1 MVATSIII
9 IVIGIQGIIVCTEE
23 IHAAAQRDLD
33 IVALR
38 RNVMNPVG
46 CDATDAE
53 LTRVDFHTW
62 HVMYGDLPV
71 RLTGKT
77 GFMLMTF
84 RRLLNTIK
92 DYFVALTFACE
103 LHTAQVA
110 DSAAIACDYG
120 LLKSLA
126 AAKGNKLTSVFANIT
141 AAFDHLADLLKTP
154 PPPAPWEDPRTKQE
168 GTQNIVLPPQMP
180 SWLKKLPAHVRPGP
194 SLEPQCR
201 REGHCRFPRGK
212 NSEFPRGKNS

>member
-9 IVIGIQGIIVCTEE
+9 IVIGIEGIIVCTEG

-38 RNVMNPVG
+38 RNVMNPFG
-46 CDATDAE
+46 CDAE
-53 LTRVDFHTW
+53 LTRVDCHTW

-92 DYFVALTFACE
+92 DYFVALTFACQ

-110 DSAAIACDYG
+110 EHAACEHRVGMAHT
-120 LLKSLA
+120 L
-126 AAKGNKLTSVFANIT
+126 
-141 AAFDHLADLLKTP
+141 
-154 PPPAPWEDPRTKQE
+154 
-168 GTQNIVLPPQMP
+168 GTFL
-180 SWLKKLPAHVRPGP
+180 
-194 SLEPQCR
+194 
-201 REGHCRFPRGK
+201 
-212 NSEFPRGKNS
+212 